1 MPKAS
6 TGWHIRKTSRINQPN
21 IMDKPSKSPTPKA
34 LKKPTQ
40 GPETKEA
47 LKGLRITVNEFG
59 EIVRDYNIDDI
70 NKFLDENVPDKKFT
84 E

>member
-1 MPKAS
+1 
-6 TGWHIRKTSRINQPN
+6 
-21 IMDKPSKSPTPKA
+21 MDDIDFKDCFYMAKQNKPSVPKV
-34 LKKPTQ
+34 LKKSVQ

-70 NKFLDENVPDKKFT
+70 NKFLDETVPDKKLT
-84 E
+84 LESEQ

>member
-1 MPKAS
+1 
-6 TGWHIRKTSRINQPN
+6 
-21 IMDKPSKSPTPKA
+21 MDKTPKPSTPKA

-40 GPETKEA
+40 DPETKEA

-70 NKFLDENVPDKKFT
+70 NKFLDETVPDKKFT
-84 E
+84 TGNDE